1 MSRRKIDPDRLRECA
16 ARGMTMADAARELG
30 VSVPGVFYAARREG
44 VVFPSH
50 REAMARPEVKARRAE
65 ATREAMARPE
75 VKARYAEAMARPEV
89 KARRA
94 EAMARPEVKA
104 RHAEAT
110 REAMARPEVKARR
123 AEAMAR
129 PEVKAR
135 HAEATREAMARPEA
149 KARHAEALAR
159 PEVKAKMAAAARARW
174 ADPRFNRL
182 AALTPEER
190 EDYDIMKRVG
200 GQRPDDAL
208 RAIGRADLIREAAE

>member
-1 MSRRKIDPDRLRECA
+1 MSRRKIDPDRLAECA

-44 VVFPSH
+44 VVFPSY
-50 REAMARPEVKARRAE
+50 REAL
-65 ATREAMARPE
+65 
-75 VKARYAEAMARPEV
+75 
-89 KARRA
+89 
-94 EAMARPEVKA
+94 ARPEVKA

-110 REAMARPEVKARR
+110 REALARPEV
-123 AEAMAR
+123 
-129 PEVKAR
+129 
-135 HAEATREAMARPEA
+135 